1 MSKTTQT
8 TTIAAL
14 RDFFNAEAMLDW
26 TNVEIMA
33 CKKTI
38 EKTEKD
44 ARISPDVK
52 TVEIAELRTNL
63 ETLESQNIK
72 AQKLIHESK
81 IDLNFVPIGAQNR
94 LKIQAYVETFD
105 LKTAFKHVSFIDD
118 ITLQSLYA
126 KCHAFIKA
134 EQKALRDDKAGR
146 SNADLKARFKD
157 IQGILDDLMK
167 DTFKVES
174 DFDTMS
180 KSTIGLGSQYIN
192 KILDNLFKGTRAAQN
207 NKQGLHAKDSY
218 LKVNEFQAKLNEFMY
233 LRLNNV
239 SLNTDK

>member
-1 MSKTTQT
+1 MSTQT

-14 RDFFNAEAMLDW
+14 REFFNAQAMLDW
-26 TNVEIMA
+26 SVTEITS

-38 EKTEKD
+38 EKTDKD

-52 TVEIAELRTNL
+52 TVELDELRTTL

-72 AQKLIHESK
+72 AQNFIHDSKL
-81 IDLNFVPIGAQNR
+81 DLNFVPTGVQNR
-94 LKIQAYVETFD
+94 LKIQAYVEVFS
-105 LKTAFKHVSFIDD
+105 LKTAFRHISLIDD
-118 ITLQSLYA
+118 TTLQALYA
-126 KCHAFIKA
+126 KCYAFIKA
-134 EQKALRDDKAGR
+134 EQTALRDDKAGR
-146 SNADLKARFKD
+146 SNTDLKARFKD
-157 IQGILDDLMK
+157 IQGILDGLMK
-167 DTFKVES
+167 DTFRVDS

-180 KSTIGLGSQYIN
+180 KSTIGLGSTYIN

-218 LKVNEFQAKLNEFMY
+218 LKIDEFQSKLNEFMY

-239 SLNTDK
+239 ALNTDK